1 MAIFYHG
8 SHALFDSFDLNHALE
23 GDGKVK
29 FGYGVYVTSSYAS
42 AAHYSGTNPT
52 STEHFVYTVE
62 VPDKTPDNSIAFK
75 EPVNCTIV
83 GKAAKT
89 LGQAIPEKVAADGKE
104 FRKFLAKIL
113 TGKVD
118 LEGEK
123 AASSFLCSIGVDF
136 IEWPYNWKNPS
147 LGSNRAILDEGKV
160 RIIRID
166 SVRLDQK
173 KKLLEGSVKQIR

>member
-1 MAIFYHG
+1 MKE
-8 SHALFDSFDLNHALE
+8 LVEKLN
-23 GDGKVK
+23 
-29 FGYGVYVTSSYAS
+29 
-42 AAHYSGTNPT
+42 AAWAVFAENA
-52 STEHFVYTVE
+52 
-62 VPDKTPDNSIAFK
+62 DKNLQG
-75 EPVNCTIV
+75 N
-83 GKAAKT
+83 KAAKT

-166 SVRLDQK
+166 SVRLDKK
-173 KKLLEGSVKQIR
+173 KKLLEGSVTQIR